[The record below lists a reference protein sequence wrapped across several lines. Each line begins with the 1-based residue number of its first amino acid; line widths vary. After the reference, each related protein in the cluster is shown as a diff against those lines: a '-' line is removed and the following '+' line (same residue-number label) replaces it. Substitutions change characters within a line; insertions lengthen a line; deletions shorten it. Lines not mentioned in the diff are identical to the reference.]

1 MNQQTADE
9 GGIDIKDLVYTFLAY
24 WKCFALSLFVCFL
37 VAAVYLHYT
46 MPTYRVSSKI
56 MLRDEKRG
64 GNFFSEI
71 SVFDDID
78 MLSKSNTE
86 NEVELLKSKTLV
98 KNVILERKLYVN
110 YYGKSFLRRRDVSG
124 FSPIVMVDSLFDAS
138 SLSSMMV
145 VDLKRNGDGSVHV
158 QLSDRNSVMCDSVF
172 PGFPIEVDSPNGPL
186 ALALANAWE
195 DSDYDHIVIEIH
207 PPLALAERYI
217 KK

>member
-1 MNQQTADE
+1 MEQRNLNQRTVEED
-9 GGIDIKDLVYTFLAY
+9 GIDLKDLVFTFLAY

-78 MLSKSNTE
+78 MLYKSNTE

-110 YYGKSFLRRRDVSG
+110 YYGKSFLRNRSFKEYD
-124 FSPIVMVDSLFDAS
+124 MV
-138 SLSSMMV
+138 
-145 VDLKRNGDGSVHV
+145 
-158 QLSDRNSVMCDSVF
+158 
-172 PGFPIEVDSPNGPL
+172 
-186 ALALANAWE
+186 
-195 DSDYDHIVIEIH
+195 
-207 PPLALAERYI
+207 
-217 KK
+217 